1 MDRVMVYS
9 FMAAQRALFL
19 FVFFQNLPGF
29 EHPTTAPSEIT
40 LYRPASQPLHHRIN
54 SAHLAEIASYDM
66 RIGTGEPRFPAPLLT
81 GATSAPATPCTH
93 GGV

>member
-1 MDRVMVYS
+1 
-9 FMAAQRALFL
+9 MATQRALFL

-66 RIGTGEPRFPAPLLT
+66 RIGTGEPHARPRRGLMGEHAPSYVT
-81 GATSAPATPCTH
+81 GNE
-93 GGV
+93 